1 MPQIIRIT
9 SEALQ
14 ATIRRLLPSQQ
25 GFGVDL
31 EATNVVTPII
41 DLTPTAEGSLLP
53 TNLQNALNLGG
64 NSEVQSTSNT
74 TYTLT
79 STAGF
84 YRLDT
89 FLNIEGGAGTR
100 VVTFDID
107 DGTTT
112 RNILSFFT
120 QNAVTQTVT
129 ERFTTYV
136 FIATGE
142 SLRQS
147 TNNLSAIVRSS
158 VRQVAD
164 VNGNLINPV
173 GFTSE

>member
-53 TNLQNALNLGG
+53 TELQNALNLGG
-64 NSEVQSTSNT
+64 NSEVQATANT
-74 TYTLT
+74 TTNLT

-84 YRLDT
+84 YRIDG
-89 FLNIEGGAGTR
+89 FVNINGGSGTR
-100 VVTFDID
+100 VCNLAIT

-112 RNILSFFT
+112 RTIISFNT
-120 QNAVTQTVT
+120 QNTITDTVQQLFSYYIFVAV
-129 ERFTTYV
+129 
-136 FIATGE
+136 GE
-142 SLRQS
+142 TLQQVS
-147 TNNLSAIVRSS
+147 NNLGASIRSS

-164 VNGNLINPV
+164 VNGNLVNPV